1 MIPVVYCSDMEL
13 FLLFKQ
19 GDTAAFRELYMRHWP
34 GLIREAERQT
44 GSRAESKDIVQD
56 IFVSLFQ
63 KIGGIDIK
71 VSVKAYLYR
80 TLRYRILNSKRDYRI
95 HTHCHNELFKMHSCT
110 NDFANELEAKELAA
124 SLNQAI
130 AALPKKCK
138 EVFLLSREENY
149 SHKNISSELKI
160 SVSTVEKHIV
170 KALKIIKHEICYNE
184 RVAAV

>member
-1 MIPVVYCSDMEL
+1 MEL
-13 FLLFKQ
+13 FGLFRQ
-19 GDTAAFRELYMRHWP
+19 GDTAAFKELYVRYWT

-44 GSRAESKDIVQD
+44 GSKTESKDIVQD

-63 KIGGIDIK
+63 KAADIDIK

-80 TLRYRILNSKRDYRI
+80 TLRYRILNSKRNCRI
-95 HTHCHNELFKMHSCT
+95 HAHCHHEIFKMQVCT
-110 NDFANELEAKELAA
+110 NDFVNELEAKELAA
-124 SLNQAI
+124 NLNLVI
-130 AALPKKCK
+130 TALPGKCK

-170 KALKIIKHEICYNE
+170 KALKIIKREICYNGK
-184 RVAAV
+184 VAVG